1 MPRLAIVSPLKF
13 MKLSRKMLVKQI
25 RLIGFNC
32 GYSNHKSFV
41 NFLLPP
47 QGIGEGWGGVKILR
61 LI

>member
-1 MPRLAIVSPLKF
+1 MPPLAIVSPLNF

-25 RLIGFNC
+25 RLIGCNC

-47 QGIGEGWGGVKILR
+47 LGKGRVGVG
-61 LI
+61 